1 VTAPARRAFA
11 DGVRAMVPLW
21 AGVIPFGAAYAVTAR
36 AAGLTIAETQLMSLI
51 VFSGGAQ
58 FSAAGLVAAGAGPW
72 TIVATTFLINVRHV
86 LYGLALGGTTPL
98 RGWRRLA
105 AAHLLTD
112 EAFGVHVAHGH
123 GRAPFLLG
131 AGLSLFVVWNAATL
145 LGAVFAHRVPDPAAI
160 GLDLVFP
167 LAFLALLLPLLT
179 GRVAVLVAL
188 VAGGLAWALA
198 PVTGFGVAV
207 LVAGVGGS
215 TLGAALTRG
224 TDPRAA
230 VVSRAPKG
238 RTR

>member
-1 VTAPARRAFA
+1 
-11 DGVRAMVPLW
+11 
-21 AGVIPFGAAYAVTAR
+21 
-36 AAGLTIAETQLMSLI
+36 
-51 VFSGGAQ
+51 
-58 FSAAGLVAAGAGPW
+58 
-72 TIVATTFLINVRHV
+72 
-86 LYGLALGGTTPL
+86 
-98 RGWRRLA
+98 
-105 AAHLLTD
+105 
-112 EAFGVHVAHGH
+112 VHVAHGH

-238 RTR
+238 RTSDWWHGGHDPGDGGGHLRRASRRSAAADRARARLLAAFPDVRPKSRATRRWLSRLLDDQPSTRRFLSETP